1 MIAQKMCEFNTKN
14 ELNLRKKETIMT
26 TKQKVRLNAE
36 LAPDVANA
44 LRLLAQDQ
52 GVSVSEAVRRAISTE
67 TYIYR
72 AQQSGKKVLID
83 QDGRLKEVVFR

>member
-1 MIAQKMCEFNTKN
+1 
-14 ELNLRKKETIMT
+14 MT